1 MRIIEPLEKKYTLL
15 TRSRYSYLWPGYT
28 EEASN
33 YHVLLI
39 ALIANVKRRE
49 HLETWGE

>member
-1 MRIIEPLEKKYTLL
+1 MSLEQQL
-15 TRSRYSYLWPGYT
+15 TASNSYLWPGYT

-39 ALIANVKRRE
+39 ALIVNAKRRE
-49 HLETWGE
+49 RLETWGMSW